1 MYIFDESSN
10 TQTMTHQ
17 WLIILYFSFVGELY
31 LEKLLSVNIMIG
43 CMRQLINSEHETEL
57 ESLSKLIPTIG
68 KELENEQR
76 GQEVNIMGDH
86 QNGVDC
92 NTF

>member
-1 MYIFDESSN
+1 
-10 TQTMTHQ
+10 
-17 WLIILYFSFVGELY
+17 
-31 LEKLLSVNIMIG
+31 
-43 CMRQLINSEHETEL
+43 MRQLINSEHETEL

-86 QNGVDC
+86 QYGVDC

>member
-1 MYIFDESSN
+1 
-10 TQTMTHQ
+10 
-17 WLIILYFSFVGELY
+17 
-31 LEKLLSVNIMIG
+31 
-43 CMRQLINSEHETEL
+43 MRQLINSEHETEL

-76 GQEVNIMGDH
+76 GQEVNIMMGDH

>member
-1 MYIFDESSN
+1 
-10 TQTMTHQ
+10 
-17 WLIILYFSFVGELY
+17 
-31 LEKLLSVNIMIG
+31 MIG

-76 GQEVNIMGDH
+76 GQEVNIIGDH
-86 QNGVDC
+86 QYGVDC

>member
-1 MYIFDESSN
+1 MRFLNVMIIFYNEF
-10 TQTMTHQ
+10 
-17 WLIILYFSFVGELY
+17 LFSFVGELY

-76 GQEVNIMGDH
+76 GQEVNIRAHIG
-86 QNGVDC
+86 
-92 NTF
+92 